1 MNKFRLAATLTFLL
15 SSYRPAAAQK
25 PAEPD
30 KQFLAQYCQGC
41 HNGRLKTGGLS
52 LEQMDPGQVSQ
63 SPETW
68 EKVVRK
74 VRAGMM
80 PPSGAPRPERAVLD
94 QFAAHL
100 ESTLDQNA
108 VHHPNPGTVGLHR
121 LNRAEYA
128 NAVRD
133 LLAVDADFSMLL
145 PSDDSSEGFDNI
157 AAALGVSPALLE
169 RYVSAATSISRLAV
183 GDPATSPST
192 NTWRVPGDLSQ
203 TANIEGLPVGTRGGM
218 LFKYTFPLDA
228 EYAFKVRARSAGIGV
243 GAGGGPVPL
252 EITLDGARIDP
263 GKSTTD
269 FRLKVTAGPHSIG
282 VAMPQHSS
290 AGVDDVYGTYA
301 DNAGVSSVAITGP
314 TNPTGPGDTPSRRKI
329 FICRPAS
336 GDDETACAKRILT
349 SLTEKA
355 FRRPVRDSDLE
366 TLLGF
371 YQEARNGAGFEQ
383 GIEAALARILMDP
396 WFIFRIEH
404 EPAGTA
410 PGGVYA
416 VSDIEL
422 ASRLSFFLWS
432 SIPDEELLRLAK
444 QNKLHEPQILAQQT
458 RRMLADSKASAL
470 AANFAGQWLYLREL
484 KSARPETREFND
496 NLRQSFRRETE
507 MFFDSIVRE
516 NRSVVDLLNAD
527 YTFLDERLAKHY
539 GIPDVYGSRFRRVKL
554 PDDSRRGLLGQGS
567 ILLVTSVATRTS
579 PVARGK
585 WVLENILGSPA
596 PLPPPNVPALPEDA
610 SSAKVVSVRER
621 MEAHRKN
628 PVCASCHKIMDPIGF
643 SLENFD
649 LTGKWRTTDGGL
661 PVDASSQLVDGTK
674 LSGPASLRQALISR
688 SDVFVSTLTEKLMTY
703 AVGRGLKFYD
713 MPAVRSITRE
723 AARNDNHFSSIV
735 LGIVS
740 SKPFQMKMKPVEK
753 TAPEVQSA
761 ALR

>member
-1 MNKFRLAATLTFLL
+1 MSKFRLAATLTFLL
-15 SSYRPAAAQK
+15 SSYPLAAQK
-25 PAEPD
+25 PAASD

-52 LEQMDPGQVSQ
+52 LEQIDPGQVSQ
-63 SPETW
+63 NAETW

-74 VRAGMM
+74 LRAGMM
-80 PPSGAPRPERAVLD
+80 PPSGAPRPERAVID

-108 VHHPNPGTVGLHR
+108 AQHPNPGTVGLHR

-133 LLAVDADFSMLL
+133 LLAVDADVSTLL
-145 PSDDSSEGFDNI
+145 PSDDSSEGFDNV

-203 TANIEGLPVGTRGGM
+203 TAHIEGLPVGTRGGT

-243 GAGGGPVPL
+243 GAGGGGVPL

-263 GKSTTD
+263 GKSATD
-269 FRLKVTAGPHSIG
+269 FPLKVTAGPHSIG

-336 GDDETACAKRILT
+336 GDETACAKRILT
-349 SLTEKA
+349 SLSEKA
-355 FRRPVRDSDLE
+355 YRRPARDSDLE

-371 YQEARNGAGFEQ
+371 YQEAKNTGGFEL
-383 GIEAALARILMDP
+383 GIESALARILIDP

-410 PGGVYA
+410 PGGLYT
-416 VSDIEL
+416 VSDVEL

-444 QNKLHEPQILAQQT
+444 LNTLHEPQILAQQT
-458 RRMLADSKASAL
+458 RRMLAAPKASAL

-516 NRSVVDLLNAD
+516 NRSVVDLLDAD
-527 YTFLDERLAKHY
+527 YTFVDERLAKHY

-585 WVLENILGSPA
+585 WVLENILGSSV

-610 SSAKVVSVRER
+610 SSTKVVSVRER
-621 MEAHRKN
+621 MEAHRRN

-649 LTGKWRTTDGGL
+649 LTGKWRMTDGGV
-661 PVDASSQLVDGTK
+661 PVDASSQMVDGTK
-674 LSGPASLRQALISR
+674 LSGPASLREALLSR

-703 AVGRGLKFYD
+703 ALGRGLKSYD
-713 MPAVRSITRE
+713 MPAVRAITRE
-723 AARNDNHFSSIV
+723 AGRNGDRFSSIV
-735 LGIVS
+735 LGIVR
-740 SKPFQMKMKPVEK
+740 SKPFQMKMKPIEK
-753 TAPEVQSA
+753 AAPEVQSA